1 MTQLMDACVAV
12 KETRADLFVGFNLAS
27 SLVAEHFFHE
37 VELLHQVAHF
47 RVLDELGVWGLAP
60 HLVLV
65 DGLDCRRQQRVEQQL
80 QAGYC
85 LLRGNTQAVGVG
97 LTDGWYNLMQVNACL
112 VAS

>member
-1 MTQLMDACVAV
+1 MDACVAV
-12 KETRADLFVGFNLAS
+12 KEVMADLFVGFNLAS
-27 SLVAEHFFHE
+27 SLVAEHLLHE

-80 QAGYC
+80 QAGSC
-85 LLRGNTQAVGVG
+85 LSRGQH
-97 LTDGWYNLMQVNACL
+97 
-112 VAS
+112 ASCGGGRQEWLL